1 MAKIEDKDKL
11 IRELADLRYKK
22 GWSRTALIQYL
33 KDAHKLN
40 QSRAYDYV
48 REMMEKT
55 AEAYHKT
62 NTEALSDSIEFMEE
76 MREKA
81 VKANNDKMALEW
93 SKEIHRVG
101 QLYIQKMEL
110 TSNQP
115 IVININ
121 TDKKNEI

>member
-1 MAKIEDKDKL
+1 MKKIEDKDKL
-11 IRELADLRYKK
+11 IKELADLRYKK
-22 GWSRTALIQYL
+22 GWSRSALIQYL

-48 REMMEKT
+48 REMMELT
-55 AEAYHKT
+55 AEAYNKT
-62 NTEALSDSIEFMEE
+62 NTQALSDAIEFMEE

-93 SKEIHRVG
+93 SKELHKVS
-101 QLYIQKMEL
+101 QLHIQKMEL
-110 TSNQP
+110 TSNVP

-121 TDKKNEI
+121 GDKKEK